1 MRKLMVLLGM
11 SLLLLVL
18 ACSANDGFSE
28 DVLASKAAAGQDDG
42 GFSRLVEQASA
53 AAPMAAEMEAGPPG
67 APGAF
72 ASDMQVLTKV
82 ESESS
87 QGSSQELEAA
97 ERKVISTAF
106 MTIEVALVDAATTQ
120 VRDIAENLGG
130 FLENLNS
137 SGVDEGQQ
145 ANMTVRVP
153 QAQFSSA
160 VEQIELVGKVQS
172 KNLGS
177 EDVSERFID
186 LQARLKSSLREEES
200 LLSLLGRTSTV
211 SEVLTIERELT
222 RVRSDIERFQGQLNF
237 LERRID
243 LATITA
249 SLTSLHRSSG
259 QPPSASLKIEVN
271 GVKDHVEAVK
281 ALVASSDG
289 VVDAV
294 LVSLREGKESAVMT
308 VHVFS
313 DDFDTT
319 IDFLEGQ
326 GKVRS
331 KDLEEGKPAD
341 DGANDPE
348 EKPRARIDL
357 SFVQDTNSVNIGL
370 MVAIAAPIGALALG
384 VILGIGF
391 FGVVR
396 RSSRA

>member
-1 MRKLMVLLGM
+1 MRRLFVLLGM
-11 SLLLLVL
+11 TILLVVL
-18 ACSANDGFSE
+18 ACSANDSFSAE
-28 DVLASKAAAGQDDG
+28 ALASKSTAGQDDG

-53 AAPMAAEMEAGPPG
+53 APMAAEMAPPSPAG

-72 ASDMQVLTKV
+72 ASRMQVFAKT

-87 QGSSQELEAA
+87 QGSSQDLEAA

-172 KNLGS
+172 KNLGF

-200 LLSLLGRTSTV
+200 LLSLLGRASTV

-222 RVRSDIERFQGQLNF
+222 RVRSNIERFQGQLNF

-243 LATITA
+243 LATIT
-249 SLTSLHRSSG
+249 
-259 QPPSASLKIEVN
+259 
-271 GVKDHVEAVK
+271 
-281 ALVASSDG
+281 
-289 VVDAV
+289 
-294 LVSLREGKESAVMT
+294 VSL
-308 VHVFS
+308 
-313 DDFDTT
+313 
-319 IDFLEGQ
+319 
-326 GKVRS
+326 
-331 KDLEEGKPAD
+331 
-341 DGANDPE
+341 
-348 EKPRARIDL
+348 
-357 SFVQDTNSVNIGL
+357 
-370 MVAIAAPIGALALG
+370 
-384 VILGIGF
+384 
-391 FGVVR
+391 
-396 RSSRA
+396 SSPP

>member
-1 MRKLMVLLGM
+1 M
-11 SLLLLVL
+11 
-18 ACSANDGFSE
+18 
-28 DVLASKAAAGQDDG
+28 
-42 GFSRLVEQASA
+42 
-53 AAPMAAEMEAGPPG
+53 
-67 APGAF
+67 
-72 ASDMQVLTKV
+72 
-82 ESESS
+82 
-87 QGSSQELEAA
+87 
-97 ERKVISTAF
+97 
-106 MTIEVALVDAATTQ
+106 
-120 VRDIAENLGG
+120 
-130 FLENLNS
+130 
-137 SGVDEGQQ
+137 
-145 ANMTVRVP
+145 
-153 QAQFSSA
+153 
-160 VEQIELVGKVQS
+160 VGKVQS

-211 SEVLTIERELT
+211 SEVLAIERELT
-222 RVRSDIERFQGQLNF
+222 RVRSDIERLQGQLNF

-243 LATITA
+243 LATITV
-249 SLTSLHRSSG
+249 SLSSPHRSSG
-259 QPPSASLKIEVN
+259 QPPSALLKIEVN
-271 GVKDHVEAVK
+271 GVTDHVEAVK
-281 ALVASSDG
+281 ALIASSDG

-313 DDFDTT
+313 DDFDATV
-319 IDFLEGQ
+319 DFLEDQ

-341 DGANDPE
+341 YGANDPE

-357 SFVQDTNSVNIGL
+357 TFVQDTNSVNIGL

-396 RSSRA
+396 RSSRT

>member
-1 MRKLMVLLGM
+1 MRRLLVLLGM
-11 SLLLLVL
+11 TILLVVL
-18 ACSANDGFSE
+18 ACGAKENFSE
-28 DVLASKAAAGQDDG
+28 EVLASHLTAGQDDG

-53 AAPMAAEMEAGPPG
+53 APMAPARAERE
-67 APGAF
+67 
-72 ASDMQVLTKV
+72 VIV
-82 ESESS
+82 EREVIREVMKTSEGESS
-87 QGSSQELEAA
+87 GASSQDLEAA

-106 MTIEVALVDAATTQ
+106 LSIEVDLVDAATAQ
-120 VRDIAENLGG
+120 VRDIADNLGG
-130 FLENLNS
+130 FLENLSS

-153 QAQFSSA
+153 QPQFSTA
-160 VEQIELVGKVQS
+160 VDRIELVGKVQS

-200 LLSLLGRTSTV
+200 LLSLLGRTNTV

-222 RVRSDIERFQGQLNF
+222 RVRSNIERFQGQLNF

-243 LATITA
+243 LATITV
-249 SLTSLHRSSG
+249 SLTSPHRSSG
-259 QPPSASLKIEVN
+259 EPPSASIRIEVN
-271 GVKDHVEAVK
+271 GVTDHVEAVK
-281 ALVASSDG
+281 SLVASSGG

-294 LVSLREGKESAVMT
+294 LVSLRENKESAVMT

-313 DDFDTT
+313 DDFNST
-319 IDFLEGQ
+319 IAFLESQ

-331 KDLEEGKPAD
+331 KDLEEGKPGD
-341 DGANDPE
+341 DGAKDPE

-357 SFVQDTNSVNIGL
+357 TFVKDTNSVNIGL

-396 RSSRA
+396 RSSRS

>member
-18 ACSANDGFSE
+18 ACNANDGFSE

-243 LATITA
+243 LATITV

>member
-1 MRKLMVLLGM
+1 M
-11 SLLLLVL
+11 
-18 ACSANDGFSE
+18 
-28 DVLASKAAAGQDDG
+28 
-42 GFSRLVEQASA
+42 
-53 AAPMAAEMEAGPPG
+53 
-67 APGAF
+67 
-72 ASDMQVLTKV
+72 
-82 ESESS
+82 
-87 QGSSQELEAA
+87 
-97 ERKVISTAF
+97 
-106 MTIEVALVDAATTQ
+106 
-120 VRDIAENLGG
+120 
-130 FLENLNS
+130 
-137 SGVDEGQQ
+137 
-145 ANMTVRVP
+145 
-153 QAQFSSA
+153 
-160 VEQIELVGKVQS
+160 VGKVQS

-243 LATITA
+243 LATITV
-249 SLTSLHRSSG
+249 SLSSPHRSSG
-259 QPPSASLKIEVN
+259 QPPSALLKIEVN
-271 GVKDHVEAVK
+271 GVTDHVEAVK
-281 ALVASSDG
+281 ALIASSDG

-313 DDFDTT
+313 DDFDATV
-319 IDFLEGQ
+319 DFLEDQ

-341 DGANDPE
+341 YGANDPE

-357 SFVQDTNSVNIGL
+357 TFVQDTNSVNIGL

-384 VILGIGF
+384 VILRIGF

-396 RSSRA
+396 RSSRT

>member
-18 ACSANDGFSE
+18 ACNANDGFSE

-384 VILGIGF
+384 
-391 FGVVR
+391 
-396 RSSRA
+396 

>member
-1 MRKLMVLLGM
+1 MVLLGM

-28 DVLASKAAAGQDDG
+28 EAFASKSSAGQDDG
-42 GFSRLVEQASA
+42 GFSRLVDQASA
-53 AAPMAAEMEAGPPG
+53 AAPMAAEMAPSRPAG

-72 ASDMQVLTKV
+72 ASDMQVFSKV

-87 QGSSQELEAA
+87 QGSSQGLEAA

-130 FLENLNS
+130 FLENLSS
-137 SGVDEGQQ
+137 SGVEEGQQ

-160 VEQIELVGKVQS
+160 VDQIELIGKVQS

-243 LATITA
+243 LATITV
-249 SLTSLHRSSG
+249 SLTSPHRSSG
-259 QPPSASLKIEVN
+259 QPPSALLKIEVN
-271 GVKDHVEAVK
+271 GVTDHVEAVK
-281 ALVASSDG
+281 ALIASSDG
-289 VVDAV
+289 VVDSV
-294 LVSLREGKESAVMT
+294 LVSLREGKESGVMT

-313 DDFDTT
+313 DDFDATM
-319 IDFLEGQ
+319 DFLEDQ

-357 SFVQDTNSVNIGL
+357 TFVQDTNSVNIGL

-396 RSSRA
+396 RSSRT